1 MAHSRVASTAF
12 PVRRPGALASER
24 GARARARAPR
34 PRRVAT
40 RAADAADDASSSS
53 PPDETVFGA
62 EPGSGPG
69 EDPISNEVLLQIVLS
84 QIPDEEVNRLVWDCL
99 GCVPALA
106 PASGTER
113 AAG

>member
-1 MAHSRVASTAF
+1 M
-12 PVRRPGALASER
+12 LA
-24 GARARARAPR
+24 
-34 PRRVAT
+34 
-40 RAADAADDASSSS
+40 
-53 PPDETVFGA
+53 TVFGA
-62 EPGSGPG
+62 EPWSGPG